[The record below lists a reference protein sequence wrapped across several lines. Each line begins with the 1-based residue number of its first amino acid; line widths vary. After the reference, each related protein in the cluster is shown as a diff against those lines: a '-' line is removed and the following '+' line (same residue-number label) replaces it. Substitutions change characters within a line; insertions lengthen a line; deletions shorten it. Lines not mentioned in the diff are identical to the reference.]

1 MWLCSAWK
9 WMTDTWASVPWLDR
23 KWQWK
28 TSDFT
33 FERLQSVLFCF
44 LRKQWSCLLNCQSGY
59 QDNFPLFSKVKKTWV
74 CKVANRSLEMRCV
87 VGSDPA
93 VVLTEWIAAAGWRQ
107 SGCVLGIFARLMR
120 SKLEVLFME
129 STFSHLDCKI
139 TSRLPMNFST
149 WPPTQAIFFQSLWF
163 LIPLL
168 LVLLSFYIDCIE
180 KRTASRP
187 KKSNY
192 WGSLL
197 NMDPFQWPPGGTSS
211 FFILFY
217 QCFPQDFIAFVTVV
231 RHV

>member
-1 MWLCSAWK
+1 MHTYSHSHAHWPFSSKDSAELNAVKWWASCHVLGEKVNVMLEVLLNQIWLC
-9 WMTDTWASVPWLDR
+9 DFVLR
-23 KWQWK
+23 ENEWQ
-28 TSDFT
+28 TR
-33 FERLQSVLFCF
+33 ERQSHGLMANDSEKPQILHLKGFKVFCF
-44 LRKQWSCLLNCQSGY
+44 VFLENNGLNCQSGY

-149 WPPTQAIFFQSLWF
+149 WPPTQAIFSVT
-163 LIPLL
+163 
-168 LVLLSFYIDCIE
+168 LVSYSSALSFAVFLHRLY
-180 KRTASRP
+180 R
-187 KKSNY
+187 KKDS
-192 WGSLL
+192 
-197 NMDPFQWPPGGTSS
+197 FQ
-211 FFILFY
+211 
-217 QCFPQDFIAFVTVV
+217 A
-231 RHV
+231 